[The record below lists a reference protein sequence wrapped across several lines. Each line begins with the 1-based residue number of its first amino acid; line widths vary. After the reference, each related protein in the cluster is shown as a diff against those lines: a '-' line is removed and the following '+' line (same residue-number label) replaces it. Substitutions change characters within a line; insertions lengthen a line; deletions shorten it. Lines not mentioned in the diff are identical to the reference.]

1 MKLRRNLSG
10 IFIFDKLEG
19 EEKPIPTCIEDCTP
33 ETRLKWLEGL
43 EKEAL
48 IRCVEH
54 LCDTL
59 NEMGE
64 TFNIY
69 KEDVGFRR
77 DTYWSMGR

>member
-10 IFIFDKLEG
+10 IFDKLEG

-48 IRCVEH
+48 IR
-54 LCDTL
+54 
-59 NEMGE
+59 
-64 TFNIY
+64 
-69 KEDVGFRR
+69 
-77 DTYWSMGR
+77 